1 MALSLTVEETNFLRL
16 VALTIGVAPRAVR
29 CYFDGVFHPNNLQ
42 TTLLNQ
48 QKTIDNLR
56 YRKKVLTS
64 VQYNTLFHSG
74 SAVTSKNFDITLMIC
89 LLRNISGIAP
99 PVTGYDTLP
108 SPSDISKGADL
119 ARIKHYRNKIAHSTD
134 SKLLSQEFEDAW
146 NDLGTAIG
154 RLGGIVFQ
162 QECFSLK
169 SSNLDSECYKDILL
183 NIRHSQD
190 EVSHTMANMVE
201 ALTKKTLDM
210 ENILQDTVPQNI
222 RGKEYVQLNKLIIE

>member
-1 MALSLTVEETNFLRL
+1 MYSIGQRVDNGMSRDILKYMFTYRTDEMALSLTVEETNFLRL

-56 YRKKVLTS
+56 YRKKSSNISS
-64 VQYNTLFHSG
+64 VQHIISF
-74 SAVTSKNFDITLMIC
+74 
-89 LLRNISGIAP
+89 RNISGIAP

-222 RGKEYVQLNKLIIE
+222 RGRV